1 MYSHSPPRSLLI
13 ENVTETGIACPV
25 GCTSCSI
32 PSYSP
37 SSAYSTLTCSA
48 CQDGYLLQTGQC
60 VKTCSEGFFLPPN
73 SAERNGTCQ
82 RTSPLIFQ
90 SGLVL
95 TRVGCDDSCLSCIGS
110 STTCTRCPDGL
121 FASNG
126 QCTPACPYRTSGL
139 NSTCLPCSPTCGT
152 CTSPLDSKACTS
164 CPPDR
169 PVLHNNQCST
179 HCPKAMFFDGTTCQR
194 CDPQCTSC
202 IGSSSSCSSCPD
214 GHILQAGKCKEVD
227 CVFAVGM
234 GVCLSDLV
242 TPGKRWLPAIIL
254 PILLLLVGA
263 VGLWWYRRKQQRR
276 RKAEVKQFGDAMDQV
291 KARDGDSVPMRLERI
306 LGLNRVRV
314 QSEEEEGRYR
324 LREFLL
330 PQSNKGKGKEKATTT
345 TTTTNNRR
353 PTSTLSTLNTNDPS
367 SSSSKS
373 DQLNI
378 ETDKKII
385 PKRNTSRWSNPP
397 PPYTRPPPTRDSVS
411 TIGTL
416 DLSLPKRGEIR
427 LLSPSKITSMSQ
439 SPIASLFPILSFT
452 QSALAPSSS
461 GFDLASG
468 SASGSGSESG
478 LGQGQGQGQGLGLL
492 PPGVNGLGTGLKPPP
507 RYKVP
512 ADEYNQKPTLRYSG
526 AGTGTGPSTGTG
538 TGTGTETSG
547 TGGMGNG
554 QLDELWPARKIEG
567 WI

>member
-1 MYSHSPPRSLLI
+1 MYSLSPSRSFCI
-13 ENVTETGIACPV
+13 VNVTETEIACPV

-82 RTSPLIFQ
+82 RTSSPLMFQ
-90 SGLVL
+90 WRCFL
-95 TRVGCDDSCLSCIGS
+95 TSIGCDDSCVSCIGS
-110 STTCTRCPDGL
+110 PTTCTRCPDGL

-169 PVLHNNQCST
+169 PVLHNNQCTT
-179 HCPKAMFFDGTTCQR
+179 HCPRAMFFDGTTCQR
-194 CDPQCTSC
+194 CDPECTSC

-214 GHILQAGKCKEVD
+214 GHELQAGKCKEVD
-227 CVFAVGM
+227 CPMAQGM

-242 TPGKRWLPAIIL
+242 TPGKKWLPAIIL

-263 VGLWWYRRKQQRR
+263 GGLLWYRRKQQRR
-276 RKAEVKQFGDAMDQV
+276 RKAEVKQFGDAMDQL

-314 QSEEEEGRYR
+314 QSEEEEGRYK

-373 DQLNI
+373 HELNF
-378 ETDKKII
+378 ETDKKTV
-385 PKRNTSRWSNPP
+385 PTRDTSRWSNPP
-397 PPYTRPPPTRDSVS
+397 PPYTRPPMTRDSVS

-427 LLSPSKITSMSQ
+427 LLSPSRITSMSQ
-439 SPIASLFPILSFT
+439 SPIASSFPILSFT
-452 QSALAPSSS
+452 QSTSASSS
-461 GFDLASG
+461 GFNPA
-468 SASGSGSESG
+468 SASGSGSG
-478 LGQGQGQGQGLGLL
+478 LGQGLGLL
-492 PPGVNGLGTGLKPPP
+492 PPGLNGLGTGLKPPP

-526 AGTGTGPSTGTG
+526 AGTGTSTGIGTIG
-538 TGTGTETSG
+538 TGPGSGTGG